1 MKTTLT
7 YTNKFNKNMIPCIYK
22 GSCYWNFIFVDMKN
36 NTFFKS
42 ESATIAWLKRMN
54 ISQGE
59 FTDKCWNTYDMLKD
73 ADVERALVSFFIKDD
88 AKIYNYAANIDLEE
102 TGKQM

>member
-7 YTNKFNKNMIPCIYK
+7 YTNKLNKNMIPCIYK

-36 NTFFKS
+36 NTFLKY

>member
-22 GSCYWNFIFVDMKN
+22 GSCYWTFIFVDMKN

-42 ESATIAWLKRMN
+42 EAATIAWLKRMN

-59 FTDKCWNTYDMLKD
+59 FTDKCWDTYDMLKD
-73 ADVERALVSFFIKDD
+73 AEIEHALVSFFTKDD
-88 AKIYNYAANIDLEE
+88 AKVYNYAANIDLKEMS
-102 TGKQM
+102 KFM